1 MKKLT
6 LIISAVLIVSSMQAQ
21 LHFGPQIG
29 FSSSTLTSNIDDIK
43 TSVTNNFM
51 FGAFARFGEKIY
63 VQPEVNWLTQGS
75 VFKYPEV
82 NLGGSDLSPFQQD
95 IKLNSINIP
104 VSVGWRMIDLKI
116 VNVRIFIGL
125 NVDIVTKKT
134 INNSQDVSDVDKDL
148 FKPITDAD
156 IENYIWNYHAG
167 LGVDVLMFALDV
179 KYIGSF
185 GEPIVGSIIYNV
197 NPDTDKGK
205 EHSISSSS
213 GMFLVTLGWKIF

>member
-51 FGAFARFGEKIY
+51 FGAFVRFGEKIY

-82 NLGGSDLSPFQQD
+82 NLGDSDLSPFQQD

-156 IENYIWNYHAG
+156 IENLIWNYHAG

-185 GEPIVGSIIYNV
+185 GEPIMGNINYEDENG
-197 NPDTDKGK
+197 P
-205 EHSISSSS
+205 HSTSLSSSS